1 MKRRDSLTSKHKGLK
16 KEGQWACQ
24 GGETSMTRT
33 LVLTVDRDNDLGIKT
48 SIRGPVVGR
57 RNVLTAALKLGIA
70 DPEESDTN
78 AILGALSKNDE
89 LVEAKGEDDEIEI
102 AILTGDEKVGMRSD
116 RAVAAQLEE
125 VVSAFQPDQAILVT
139 DGAEDESVLPIIQ
152 SQVRIDHVKKI
163 IVKQSKGIEGTYY
176 YIVKALEDP
185 KWRSKI
191 MIPFGVVMAI
201 MGLGIMLPNEIG
213 GVVIGALP
221 LVVGLYIFS
230 KGAGIESTVNRVIHE
245 MRENADAAMFSSL
258 LWTATLFSAIFAVAE
273 GWRAFGVQ
281 DGLAETQSVLW
292 LTVIH
297 SSLAWTVIAFLTSTA
312 GFMLLRLKR
321 GSFSGSLIVL
331 SVFGMVVYSFLNT
344 ALDIAIR
351 VLDGTSY
358 VFSVEMILND
368 LTTPLIW
375 VVVLWMVTTIVRTL
389 QAKQAQAD
397 RYWGI

>member
-1 MKRRDSLTSKHKGLK
+1 MSRI
-16 KEGQWACQ
+16 
-24 GGETSMTRT
+24 

-57 RNVLTAALKLGIA
+57 RQVLTAALKLGIA

-78 AILGALSKNDE
+78 AILGALSQHDA
-89 LVEAKGEDDEIEI
+89 LVESKGEEDEIEI

-125 VVSAFQPDQAILVT
+125 VVSLFQPDEAILVT

-152 SQVRIDHVKKI
+152 SQVRIDHIQKI

-191 MIPFGVVMAI
+191 MIPFGAVMAI
-201 MGLGIMLPNEIG
+201 LGLGIMLPNEIG
-213 GVVIGALP
+213 GIVIGALP
-221 LVVGLYIFS
+221 LVLGLYIFS
-230 KGAGIESTVNRVIHE
+230 KGAGIESTVNRVIQE

-258 LWTATLFSAIFAVAE
+258 LWTATLFSAIFAEAE
-273 GWRAFGVQ
+273 GWRAFSTQ
-281 DGLAETQSVLW
+281 DVDAATQSVVW
-292 LTVIH
+292 LNVIH
-297 SSLAWTVIAFLTSTA
+297 SSLAWTIIAFLTSTA

-331 SVFGMVVYSFLNT
+331 GVFGMVVYTFLNT

-358 VFSVEMILND
+358 EFSVEMILND
-368 LTTPLIW
+368 LTSPLIW
-375 VVVLWMVTTIVRTL
+375 VVVLWMVMTVVRTL

>member
-1 MKRRDSLTSKHKGLK
+1 
-16 KEGQWACQ
+16 
-24 GGETSMTRT
+24 
-33 LVLTVDRDNDLGIKT
+33 
-48 SIRGPVVGR
+48 
-57 RNVLTAALKLGIA
+57 LKLGIA

-78 AILGALSKNDE
+78 AILGALSQHDA
-89 LVEAKGEDDEIEI
+89 LVEAKGEEDEIEI

-125 VVSAFQPDQAILVT
+125 VVSLFQPDEAILVT

-152 SQVRIDHVKKI
+152 SQVRIDHVQKI

-191 MIPFGVVMAI
+191 MIPLGAVMAI
-201 MGLGIMLPNEIG
+201 LGLGIMLPNEIG
-213 GVVIGALP
+213 GIVIGALP
-221 LVVGLYIFS
+221 LVLGLYIFS
-230 KGAGIESTVNRVIHE
+230 KGAGIESTVNRVIQE

-273 GWRAFGVQ
+273 GWREFSQQ
-281 DGLAETQSVLW
+281 DVNSAAQSVVW
-292 LTVIH
+292 LNVIH
-297 SSLAWTVIAFLTSTA
+297 SSLAWII
-312 GFMLLRLKR
+312 
-321 GSFSGSLIVL
+321 IVL

-351 VLDGTSY
+351 VLEGTSY
-358 VFSVEMILND
+358 KFTVNVILDD

-375 VVVLWMVTTIVRTL
+375 VVVLWMVMTVVRTL